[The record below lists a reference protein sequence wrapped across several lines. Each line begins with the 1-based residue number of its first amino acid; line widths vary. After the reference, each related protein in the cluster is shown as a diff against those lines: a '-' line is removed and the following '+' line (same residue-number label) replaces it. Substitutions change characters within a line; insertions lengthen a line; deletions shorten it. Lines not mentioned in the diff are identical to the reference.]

1 MDCHYNCTILKA
13 KDIAQPDKAFPYI
26 HIYIY
31 VCITY
36 HIYIHTYNICNIY
49 VIHMRYI
56 YIYM

>member
-26 HIYIY
+26 HIYMY
-31 VCITY
+31 VL